1 MKYKNRDGDIITAT
15 KIDDNHYK
23 ITSSFEGN
31 IRTGFDKNPKDTIFI
46 DFSGGPM
53 VNVGDNLGNWF
64 NELKG
69 LIVKSI
75 KFDKGV
81 VIETFADFHKEK
93 TGILPSEEDIYLK

>member
-1 MKYKNRDGDIITAT
+1 MKYKNRYGDIITAT

-23 ITSSFEGN
+23 LAGFLELGV
-31 IRTGFDKNPKDTIFI
+31 RTGFDKNPDDIIFI

-53 VNVGDNLGNWF
+53 ISVKDDLGYWF

-69 LIVKSI
+69 EIVKSI

-81 VIETFADFHKEK
+81 VIEV
-93 TGILPSEEDIYLK
+93 